1 MSRYCQL
8 AILVLMAKVMV
19 SLPDDLLGAL
29 DAEAKR
35 RHTSRSAILQKGA
48 CRELG
53 LLRRERSLVLSELD
67 LLSSAWN
74 GPFDAAALVRAE
86 RLRDG

>member
-1 MSRYCQL
+1 
-8 AILVLMAKVMV
+8 MAKVMV

-35 RHTSRSAILQKGA
+35 RHTSRSAILQIGA
-48 CRELG
+48 RRELG
-53 LLRRERSLVLSELD
+53 LLRRERDAVLSDLD
-67 LLSSAWN
+67 GLARDWG
-74 GPFDAAALVRAE
+74 GPIDAAALVRAE